1 MVNLDPIS
9 ILSGLPGWLA
19 LMLTVFLLQE
29 RRRARKLLE
38 TTERVRQGRRNA
50 MKQIRNFVKEV
61 SRLAP
66 AEADGRARSSRS
78 RRQSHQ
84 PQERDSELGMPRYT
98 GES

>member
-1 MVNLDPIS
+1 MVNLDPLS

-50 MKQIRNFVKEV
+50 MKKIRSFVKEV

-66 AEADGRARSSRS
+66 AEADGRVINLRN
-78 RRQSHQ
+78 
-84 PQERDSELGMPRYT
+84 EIVN
-98 GES
+98 